1 MTNKLHIKVGDKVK
15 VISGD
20 QKGYIGVIKTI
31 LSKKSVVFIEGILP
45 RVKYTKNK
53 QGGDP
58 QKVEIQISIHIS
70 NIQLWDNK
78 SNSAG
83 RIGYKLVDNVKK
95 RYFKKSGNL
104 V

>member
-1 MTNKLHIKVGDKVK
+1 MKNKLHIKVGDKVK
-15 VISGD
+15 IISGD

-45 RVKYTKNK
+45 RIKYTKNK

-58 QKVEIQISIHIS
+58 QKIEIQTSIHIS
-70 NIQLWDNK
+70 NIMLWDNQ
-78 SNSAG
+78 SNSAS
-83 RIGYKLVDNVKK
+83 RVGYKLIENAKK

>member
-1 MTNKLHIKVGDKVK
+1 MKNKLHIKVGDKVK

-20 QKGYIGVIKTI
+20 QKGYIGIIKTI
-31 LSKKSVVFIEGILP
+31 LSKKSTVFIEGILP
-45 RVKYTKNK
+45 RIKYTKNR

-58 QKVEIQISIHIS
+58 QKVEIPMSIHIS
-70 NIQLWDNK
+70 NIMLWDNQA
-78 SNSAG
+78 NSPS
-83 RIGYKLVDNVKK
+83 RIGYKFVDNIKK